1 MVKIQLGGIS
11 DQLDRLLMNLV
22 EAWDEIERWAVRNN
36 YCDERLQVARDEKEN
51 LLSQIAALRE
61 TARM

>member
-11 DQLDRLLMNLV
+11 DQLERLLMNLV

>member
-11 DQLDRLLMNLV
+11 DQLERLLMNLV

-36 YCDERLQVARDEKEN
+36 YFDERLQVARDEKEN